1 MDFGWALE
9 TDSSNNSYITGYF
22 QDTVNFGGGN
32 ITSAGNRDVFVLK
45 LNSSGVFQWVYT
57 AGGTEDD
64 YSYGLDIDS
73 SGNIYAVGSFQ
84 STINFGGGNIT
95 SEGVYDVFAVK
106 LNSSGQYSD

>member
-1 MDFGWALE
+1 M
-9 TDSSNNSYITGYF
+9 NSRWTPHG
-22 QDTVNFGGGN
+22 
-32 ITSAGNRDVFVLK
+32 
-45 LNSSGVFQWVYT
+45 VYT
-57 AGGTEDD
+57 AGGTEAD

-95 SEGVYDVFAVK
+95 SEGSYDVFAVK

>member
-1 MDFGWALE
+1 MYWLQIYIY
-9 TDSSNNSYITGYF
+9 NNLIYSPH
-22 QDTVNFGGGN
+22 
-32 ITSAGNRDVFVLK
+32 
-45 LNSSGVFQWVYT
+45 
-57 AGGTEDD
+57 DD